1 MRDEVQGLG
10 VDSEF
15 RAFQLQQTIQ
25 FLLLWV
31 WGSWLRLHV
40 YNLEIQIRGLRHLRF
55 RDLG

>member
-31 WGSWLRLHV
+31 WGSWLRLRV
-40 YNLEIQIRGLRHLRF
+40 
-55 RDLG
+55 